1 MKMRKITFSILLLMP
16 IVLLAETIIGGK
28 VINEKGEALE
38 GVNVFLE
45 GTLDGASTDENGKFE
60 FITEETGKYNLL
72 VRMMG
77 FREFRR
83 ELSLSG
89 VTVQVEAVLKEEM
102 LASRGITVRASS
114 FATGEEDGVALTPL
128 EVVMTPGA
136 AADICWAIKSF
147 PGVQQVEEGAGLF
160 VRGGEVSET
169 KFILDGA
176 NVYHP
181 YRYESP
187 TGGFFGMFNP
197 FLLKGTFFS
206 SGGFGAEYGN
216 ALSGVLAM
224 ESLDLPSERFFN
236 LGMGLANLSVA
247 GAVPLNDNLGI
258 NFSGNQS
265 NTKLLFD
272 FNKVEDNFTDY
283 PFSYD
288 LNLNLGWRYSEKGL
302 AKVFFFREKDNVG
315 VAFDDP
321 TWGGIY
327 SGDEISSL
335 YNLKVN
341 HALSD
346 NDFLKFNVSRTDFE
360 KKMDIEVGEEDILYL
375 NIVDKINQ
383 LKISLEKNTWVSFK
397 LGGGVEQ
404 RKSCFSG
411 FTPSEDDTLDPSVP
425 RDYYNAEYVSYIGS
439 VFVEETSVFPYDLS
453 LTSGLR
459 FDRESESRKNVFAP
473 RFSLSWKPVNTFT
486 FSLAA
491 GTFHQFH
498 EPWRYDS
505 DYGNPDLEP
514 LSAKHY
520 IISGTFGNDGD
531 MVRLEAYYKDYDK
544 LIKEDDSLNFVT
556 SGYGYAK
563 GIDFFIKKSFDKIEA
578 RIAYSYLEAKR
589 NWEDYPHLS
598 SPDFD
603 ITHNLSAIFNISPSP
618 VLSLGAK
625 YMYATGKP
633 FTPIGGEFRSDRLPP
648 YWTLDLSA
656 FYLHSFFNNNLTVF
670 YFSVNNVTN
679 RNNILGYHN
688 GDRDEPIES
697 SYGRLFYF
705 GITFKI

>member
-1 MKMRKITFSILLLMP
+1 MKMEKGRFSILLLMP
-16 IVLLAETIIGGK
+16 IMLLAGTIVEGK
-28 VINEKGEALE
+28 ITDEKGEALE

-77 FREFRR
+77 YREFKR
-83 ELSLSG
+83 ELSLPG
-89 VTVQVEAVLKEEM
+89 PAIQIEAVLKEEM
-102 LASRGITVRASS
+102 LTSTGITVRASS
-114 FATGEEDGVALTPL
+114 FTTGEGNGVTLTPL

-187 TGGFFGMFNP
+187 TGGFFGTFNP

-224 ESLDLPSERFFN
+224 ESLDLPPERYFN
-236 LGMGLANLSVA
+236 LGMGLANISAA
-247 GAVPLNDNLGI
+247 GAIPLNDKLGI

-272 FNKVEDNFTDY
+272 FNNVEDNFTEY

-288 LNLNLGWRYSEKGL
+288 LNLNLGWRYSEKGM
-302 AKVFFFREKDNVG
+302 AKLFFFREKDNVG

-321 TWGGIY
+321 TWGGVY
-327 SGDEISSL
+327 NGDEVSSL
-335 YNLKVN
+335 YNLKIN

-346 NDFLKFNVSRTDFE
+346 NSFLKFNVSRTDFE
-360 KKMDIEVGEEDILYL
+360 KEMYIEVGEENILDL

-383 LKISLEKNTWVSFK
+383 LKISLEKSTWISLK
-397 LGGGVEQ
+397 LGGGLEQ
-404 RKSCFSG
+404 RKSYFSG
-411 FTPSEDDTLDPSVP
+411 FTPSEEDTLDPSVSSN
-425 RDYYNAEYVSYIGS
+425 YYDAEYISYIGS
-439 VFVEETSVFPYDLS
+439 VFIEETSIFPYNLS

-459 FDRESESRKNVFAP
+459 LDRESGSGKNAFAP
-473 RFSLSWKPVNTFT
+473 RFSLSWKPVNAFT
-486 FSLAA
+486 LSLAT
-491 GTFHQFH
+491 GIFHQFH
-498 EPWRYDS
+498 EPSRYDS
-505 DYGNPDLEP
+505 DYGNPNLEP

-520 IISGTFGNDGD
+520 IISGTCGGDGD

-544 LIKEDDSLNFVT
+544 LIKEDDSLNFIT

-563 GIDFFIKKSFDKIEA
+563 GVDFFIKKNFGKIEGRA
-578 RIAYSYLEAKR
+578 AYSYLEARR
-589 NWEDYPHLS
+589 NWEDYPYLA

-603 ITHNLSAIFNISPSP
+603 ITHNLSLILNVSPIP
-618 VLSLGAK
+618 VFSVGAK
-625 YMYATGKP
+625 YLYATGKP
-633 FTPIGGEFRSDRLPP
+633 FTPIGGGFRSDRLPP
-648 YWTLDLSA
+648 YCMLDLSVS
-656 FYLHSFFNNNLTVF
+656 YLYSFFPDNLTVF
-670 YFSVNNVTN
+670 YFSVNNVTSKTNIVGYRNGN
-679 RNNILGYHN
+679 RN
-688 GDRDEPIES
+688 DPIES
-697 SYGRLFYF
+697 YYGRLFYF
-705 GITFKI
+705 GISFKI